1 MDVTRIPKIEL
12 HLHLD
17 GAVPPETMWRMAQE
31 KGLALPTD
39 TLPSAG
45 LALTGP
51 SGRAPQNLA
60 AAFRG
65 LAVPIIGR
73 IEGGALILDLRTLRD
88 DGVLASALSGM
99 RR

>member
-1 MDVTRIPKIEL
+1 MVS
-12 HLHLD
+12 
-17 GAVPPETMWRMAQE
+17 
-31 KGLALPTD
+31 LPTD

-45 LALTGP
+45 LALSGP
-51 SGRAPQNLA
+51 SGRSPQTLA
-60 AAFRG
+60 AMFRG

-99 RR
+99 GR